1 MIDVLVVE
9 DSAVTRELLVHIL
22 SSESGIEVIGVVGD
36 GQEALEFL
44 TQKTPDVITMDIN
57 MQRLD
62 GIETTRRIMQTKPVP
77 IVIVSAYWNS
87 REVETT
93 FRAMEAGAVAIME
106 KPAGIGHPD
115 HRDTSERII
124 RQVRLMSEVRLVRR
138 WARAGKKKSAVP
150 VLKKIKSPTPRSDIK
165 LVAMGGSTGAPV
177 VIQSILSGLP
187 KDFPLP
193 VIIVQHIAA
202 GFIRGMVK
210 WLEQSTGFPTSVAA
224 HGERPLPGMAY
235 MAPDGFQMCIGSE
248 GAIELRDDPPEH
260 GLRPS
265 VSYFFRSVTEACGRN
280 VVGILLTGMGSDGA
294 VELGM
299 IKKSG
304 GVTIAQNRESSV
316 VYGMPKTAV
325 ELGSV
330 DYILSPEE
338 ISKAL
343 VRLVQN

>member
-22 SSESGIEVIGVVGD
+22 SSDSGIEVIGVVGD
-36 GQEALEFL
+36 GEKALEFL

-57 MQRLD
+57 MPRLD

-77 IVIVSAYWNS
+77 IVIVSAYWSS

-115 HRDTSERII
+115 YRDTSERII

-138 WARAGKKKSAVP
+138 LNRAGKENPAA
-150 VLKKIKSPTPRSDIK
+150 LAEKKITPPTRRSDIK
-165 LVAMGGSTGAPV
+165 LVAIGGSTGAPV

-187 KDFPLP
+187 RDFPLP
-193 VIIVQHIAA
+193 VIIVQHIAP

-210 WLEQSTGFPTSVAA
+210 W
-224 HGERPLPGMAY
+224 RPLSGKAY

-265 VSYFFRSVTEACGRN
+265 ISCLFRSVAKAFDMKA
-280 VVGILLTGMGSDGA
+280 VGVQLTGMGSDGA
-294 VELGM
+294 LELGM
-299 IKKSG
+299 IKKRG

-316 VYGMPKTAV
+316 VYGMPKTAI

>member
-22 SSESGIEVIGVVGD
+22 SSDSGIEVIGVVGD
-36 GQEALEFL
+36 GEKALEFL

-57 MQRLD
+57 MPRLD
-62 GIETTRRIMQTKPVP
+62 GIETTRRIMQTRPVP
-77 IVIVSAYWNS
+77 IVIVSAYWSS

-115 HRDTSERII
+115 YRDTSERII

-138 WARAGKKKSAVP
+138 LNRAGKENPAALVE
-150 VLKKIKSPTPRSDIK
+150 KKITPPTRRSDIK
-165 LVAMGGSTGAPV
+165 LVAIGGSTGAPV

-187 KDFPLP
+187 RDFPLP
-193 VIIVQHIAA
+193 VIIVQHIAP

-224 HGERPLPGMAY
+224 HGERPLSGKAY

-265 VSYFFRSVTEACGRN
+265 VSCLFRSVAKAFDMKA
-280 VVGILLTGMGSDGA
+280 VGVQLTGMGSDGA
-294 VELGM
+294 WYTVCR
-299 IKKSG
+299 K
-304 GVTIAQNRESSV
+304 Q
-316 VYGMPKTAV
+316 
-325 ELGSV
+325 
-330 DYILSPEE
+330 
-338 ISKAL
+338 
-343 VRLVQN
+343 Q